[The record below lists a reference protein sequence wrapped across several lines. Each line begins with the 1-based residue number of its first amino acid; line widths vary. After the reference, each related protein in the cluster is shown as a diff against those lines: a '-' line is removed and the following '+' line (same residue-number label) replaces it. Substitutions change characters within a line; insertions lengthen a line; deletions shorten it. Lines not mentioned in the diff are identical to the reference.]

1 MVISVDIFFILF
13 CFFVL
18 LEHFVRNQF
27 LQQCKLGMRKV
38 VTSHEKSIKNVI
50 EGFLIQY
57 FFLGIKNMMVV
68 RIGGINRIN
77 VSSIRLD
84 FVNIQGKVLQA
95 NIPTDKLGSDDV
107 RNATIIPP
115 VVAFRMKLSG
125 NYHIFDIKS
134 IMQKIKLKFLEVGGC
149 P

>member
-38 VTSHEKSIKNVI
+38 VTSYEKSIKNVI

-84 FVNIQGKVLQA
+84 FVNTQGKVLQA
-95 NIPTDKLGSDDV
+95 NILTDKLGSDDV

-125 NYHIFDIKS
+125 NYHIFDI
-134 IMQKIKLKFLEVGGC
+134 
-149 P
+149 

>member
-1 MVISVDIFFILF
+1 MVISADIFFILF

-27 LQQCKLGMRKV
+27 LQQCKLDMRKV

-84 FVNIQGKVLQA
+84 FVNTQGKVLQA
-95 NIPTDKLGSDDV
+95 NILTDKLGSDDV

-125 NYHIFDIKS
+125 NYHIFDI
-134 IMQKIKLKFLEVGGC
+134 
-149 P
+149 

>member
-1 MVISVDIFFILF
+1 MVISADIFFILF

-27 LQQCKLGMRKV
+27 LQQCKLDMRKV

-84 FVNIQGKVLQA
+84 FVNTQGKVLQA
-95 NIPTDKLGSDDV
+95 NILTDKLGSDDV

>member
-38 VTSHEKSIKNVI
+38 VTSNEKSIKNVI

-84 FVNIQGKVLQA
+84 FVNTQGKVLQA
-95 NIPTDKLGSDDV
+95 NILTDKLGSDDV

-125 NYHIFDIKS
+125 NYHIFDI
-134 IMQKIKLKFLEVGGC
+134 
-149 P
+149 

>member
-1 MVISVDIFFILF
+1 MVISADIFFILF

-84 FVNIQGKVLQA
+84 FVNTQGKVLQA
-95 NIPTDKLGSDDV
+95 NILTDKLGSDDV

>member
-1 MVISVDIFFILF
+1 MVISVDIFFIFF

-84 FVNIQGKVLQA
+84 FVNTQGKVLQA
-95 NIPTDKLGSDDV
+95 NILTDKLGSDDV

>member
-1 MVISVDIFFILF
+1 MVISADIFFILF

-27 LQQCKLGMRKV
+27 LQQCKLDMRKV

-77 VSSIRLD
+77 VSSTRLD
-84 FVNIQGKVLQA
+84 FVNTQGKVLQA
-95 NIPTDKLGSDDV
+95 NILTDKLGSDDV

>member
-1 MVISVDIFFILF
+1 
-13 CFFVL
+13 
-18 LEHFVRNQF
+18 
-27 LQQCKLGMRKV
+27 MRKV

-84 FVNIQGKVLQA
+84 FVNTQGKVLQA

-107 RNATIIPP
+107 RNATIVPP